1 LLIFM
6 VPAVV
11 LSFARNAKKFTLDW
25 TDRAGGFAVLVVGV
39 LLAQG
44 IVTLPW

>member
-1 LLIFM
+1 M

-25 TDRAGGFAVLVVGV
+25 TGRAGGFAVLVVGV

-44 IVTLPW
+44 IVTLTW